1 MPNENRS
8 FAGKVAFVT
17 GAANGI
23 GRALEGRQDGVFLE
37 ALATL
42 VGASVAGFGTRP
54 GTHLANR
61 SQEST
66 DRWPCPACRAI
77 RPMLM
82 PGSRYRS
89 RICPNV
95 GINRHSTANGL
106 IGGRSRYCCSCVPDL
121 PLR

>member
-54 GTHLANR
+54 GTHLSRVPGDQANVDAR
-61 SQEST
+61 LAVQVTYLPECWHQPPQHGKWI
-66 DRWPCPACRAI
+66 DRRQVTI
-77 RPMLM
+77 L
-82 PGSRYRS
+82 
-89 RICPNV
+89 
-95 GINRHSTANGL
+95 L
-106 IGGRSRYCCSCVPDL
+106 
-121 PLR
+121 

>member
-42 VGASVAGFGTRP
+42 VGACVAGFGTRP
-54 GTHLANR
+54 GT
-61 SQEST
+61 
-66 DRWPCPACRAI
+66 P
-77 RPMLM
+77 
-82 PGSRYRS
+82 
-89 RICPNV
+89 
-95 GINRHSTANGL
+95 
-106 IGGRSRYCCSCVPDL
+106 
-121 PLR
+121 